1 MRKIKITLD
10 VLALFLV
17 WGMVM
22 FTAGMMFEG
31 IANYSLKD
39 VLITCGIVFGFGGLN
54 VWFIFIHIVE
64 VNHLMNRQEAENN
77 TATKKEWVNEES

>member
-1 MRKIKITLD
+1 MKKIKTTLD

-54 VWFIFIHIVE
+54 VWFIFIHISDFVY
-64 VNHLMNRQEAENN
+64 L
-77 TATKKEWVNEES
+77 KSKDDKPEEKDLEGIHDNI

>member
-1 MRKIKITLD
+1 MRKIKTTLD

-54 VWFIFIHIVE
+54 VWFIFVHIVE
-64 VNHLMNRQEAENN
+64 VNHLMDRQEAENN
-77 TATKKEWVNEES
+77 TTGKEWVNEKS